1 MKYSPQP
8 WNPLR
13 LHRFQMRMLVV
24 LVPLY
29 AVWMIAH
36 WQSYAIVNAALI
48 AIGLAAVAA
57 LFAYRLVRP

>member
-48 AIGLAAVAA
+48 AIG
-57 LFAYRLVRP
+57 